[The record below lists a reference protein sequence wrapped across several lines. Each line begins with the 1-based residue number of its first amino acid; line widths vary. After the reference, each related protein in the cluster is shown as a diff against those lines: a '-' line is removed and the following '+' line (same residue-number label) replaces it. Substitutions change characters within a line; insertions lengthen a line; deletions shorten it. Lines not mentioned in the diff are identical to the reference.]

1 MCQQRT
7 ALDMIEAQKDHGGMS
22 KAALLLHRKQCEDT
36 EIMNKRI
43 NDIEQKLDEVNKKF
57 DSLDLKIDEIK
68 AMIRSS
74 GSILNSLK
82 EIFSNKVFL
91 YILILIACS
100 CLGLS
105 VGDVSFLFTGA

>member
-22 KAALLLHRKQCEDT
+22 KAALLLHKKQCEDT

-43 NDIEQKLDEVNKKF
+43 NDIEQKLD
-57 DSLDLKIDEIK
+57 SLDRKIDEIK
-68 AMIRSS
+68 AMVSS
-74 GSILNSLK
+74 RGSFFNSLK

-91 YILILIACS
+91 YILILIVCS

-105 VGDVSFLFTGA
+105 VGDVSFLFTGV